1 MFSKKIVYVK
11 DIPIGGN
18 NPISIQSMTNTD
30 TLDTESTIRQ
40 IINLSNA
47 GAEIVRVS
55 VRNFDDIS
63 SFKQICNLSPV
74 PIVADIHFDYRLA
87 IESIKAGAAKIRI
100 NPGNIG
106 SKWKVKEVVKAAKD
120 ANIPI
125 RVGANSGSIKK
136 EFENS
141 NMPRF
146 KALAESALEEVRIM
160 EELNFTDIV
169 ISIKSTDAKENFLAN
184 KYISEKVPY
193 PLHIGITEAGI
204 YEDALILSSA
214 GLGTLLLNNIGD
226 TIRISIAGNPIKEV
240 LAAKKLLTLLGF
252 KKGPRVIACP
262 TCARTEINVEELATK
277 VKDWTKNI
285 NESLNIAVMGCVV
298 NGPGEAKHADIGIAG
313 TKTGGAIF
321 INGKIAETVLFEKL
335 ENTFKKYIEILIEER
350 KNFDKNS

>member
-1 MFSKKIVYVK
+1 MFSKKTIYVK
-11 DIPIGGN
+11 NIPIGGN
-18 NPISIQSMTNTD
+18 NPIVIQSMTNTD
-30 TLDTESTIRQ
+30 TLYTEKTIRQ

-55 VRNFDDIS
+55 VRTLEDIP
-63 SFKQICNLSPV
+63 SFKKICENSSV
-74 PIVADIHFDYRLA
+74 PIVADIHFDYRVA
-87 IESIKAGAAKIRI
+87 IEAIKAGASKIRL

-106 SKWKVKEVVKAAKD
+106 AAWKVKEVVKVAKD
-120 ANIPI
+120 YNIPI

-141 NMPRF
+141 NMPRYQ
-146 KALAESALEEVRIM
+146 ALAESALQEVKIM
-160 EELNFTDIV
+160 EELDFTNIV
-169 ISIKSTDAKENFLAN
+169 ISIKSTDAKENYIAN

-193 PLHIGITEAGI
+193 PLHIGITEAGV

-226 TIRISIAGNPIKEV
+226 TIRISIAGDPVKEV
-240 LAAKKLLTLLGF
+240 IAAKKLLTLLGF

-277 VKDWTKNI
+277 VKEWTKNI
-285 NESLNIAVMGCVV
+285 DKDINIAVMGCVV

-321 INGKIAETVLFEKL
+321 INGEIVETVTVENL
-335 ENTFKKYIEILIEER
+335 EIAFKKHIDKLI
-350 KNFDKNS
+350 N

>member
-1 MFSKKIVYVK
+1 MFSKYTVFVK
-11 DIPIGGN
+11 NVPIGGH
-18 NPISIQSMTNTD
+18 NPVVIQSMTNTN
-30 TLDTESTIRQ
+30 TLDTEKTIKQ

-55 VRNFDDIS
+55 VRTLDDIP
-63 SFKQICNLSPV
+63 SFKKICEISSI
-74 PIVADIHFDYRLA
+74 PIVADIHFDYKVA
-87 IESIKAGAAKIRI
+87 IESIKAGASKIRI

-106 SKWKVKEVVKAAKD
+106 SLWKVKEVVKVAKD
-120 ANIPI
+120 YNIPI

-136 EFENS
+136 EFEIL

-146 KALAESALEEVRIM
+146 KALAESALEEVKVM
-160 EELNFTDIV
+160 EELEFNNII

-214 GLGTLLLNNIGD
+214 GLGALLLNNIGD
-226 TIRISIAGNPIKEV
+226 TIRISIAGDPIKEV

-252 KKGPRVIACP
+252 KKGPRIIACP
-262 TCARTEINVEELATK
+262 TCARTEINVEYLANK
-277 VKDWTKNI
+277 VKEWTKNI
-285 NESLNIAVMGCVV
+285 DEDINVAVMGCVV

-321 INGKIAETVLFEKL
+321 INGEIAETVLFEKL
-335 ENTFKKYIEILIEER
+335 EETFKKYIKNLISER
-350 KNFDKNS
+350 KKINTDS

>member
-1 MFSKKIVYVK
+1 MFSKKTIYVK
-11 DIPIGGN
+11 NIPIGGN
-18 NPISIQSMTNTD
+18 NPIVIQSMTNTD
-30 TLDTESTIRQ
+30 TLYTEKTIRQ

-55 VRNFDDIS
+55 VRTLEDIP
-63 SFKQICNLSPV
+63 SFKKICENSSV
-74 PIVADIHFDYRLA
+74 PIVADIHFDYRVA
-87 IESIKAGAAKIRI
+87 IEAIKAGASKIRL

-106 SKWKVKEVVKAAKD
+106 AAWKVKEVVKVAKD
-120 ANIPI
+120 YNIPI

-141 NMPRF
+141 NMPRYQ
-146 KALAESALEEVRIM
+146 ALAESALQEVKIM
-160 EELNFTDIV
+160 EELDFTNIV
-169 ISIKSTDAKENFLAN
+169 ISIKSTDAKENYIAN

-193 PLHIGITEAGI
+193 PLHIGITEAGV

-214 GLGTLLLNNIGD
+214 GLGTLLLNDIGD
-226 TIRISIAGNPIKEV
+226 TIRISIAGDPVKEV
-240 LAAKKLLTLLGF
+240 IAAKKLLTLLGF

-277 VKDWTKNI
+277 VKEWTKNI
-285 NESLNIAVMGCVV
+285 DKDINIAVMGCVV

-321 INGKIAETVLFEKL
+321 INGEIVETVTVENL
-335 ENTFKKYIEILIEER
+335 EIAFKKHIDKLI
-350 KNFDKNS
+350 N